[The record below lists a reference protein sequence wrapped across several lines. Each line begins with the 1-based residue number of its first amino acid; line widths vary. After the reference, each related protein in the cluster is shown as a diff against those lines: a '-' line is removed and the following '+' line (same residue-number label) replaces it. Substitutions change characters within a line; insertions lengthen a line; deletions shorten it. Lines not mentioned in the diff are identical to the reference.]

1 MARWSVT
8 KRDWSTGEMRPA
20 GLEIHDSV
28 QVLEDLDEIVTTFI
42 YVQLRQEKD
51 MKSSATVQNMGPSSG
66 LSATGVASVGGG
78 AMDGGWG
85 PT

>member
-1 MARWSVT
+1 MSR
-8 KRDWSTGEMRPA
+8 RDWSTGERTTT
-20 GLEIHDSV
+20 GLEITDSV
-28 QVLEDLDEIVTTFI
+28 QVLEDLDEIVTTLV

-51 MKSSATVQNMGPSSG
+51 MKGSATVQNMGPSSG

-78 AMDGGWG
+78 ALDGGWG